1 LATNRF
7 ISWLKRLA
15 REERGAT
22 APLTAVFLVALMGM
36 LGAAVDLGA
45 LYSAR
50 GEVQNAADAA
60 ALAAANTMIAWD
72 ATNNAIARTD
82 TALASAATYSSAN
95 RAQGVNLN
103 LRQPVGDDF
112 IIGFWDNQTGDFDLA
127 RTGLG
132 LNDPDD
138 LTGVRVRVRRDD
150 TANTPVRTFFSGI
163 VGINQVPISASATAF
178 LGWAGSAP
186 AGGVDLPIA
195 VDEAALKGDG
205 DPFCGRSITFH
216 SENDENGSWTT
227 FFDWPAN
234 SRTVDDYVCGCRE
247 TPQLDV
253 GDMINITNGNLS
265 NNIFQHLRQ
274 RFQNEAVN
282 GQWTVTLPVYKSGG
296 NSGAVEVAGFAN
308 MVITDVRPAPHK
320 DVTGFLQCGTVV
332 PGSITGGPNFG
343 ARATVSRLVR

>member
-1 LATNRF
+1 MNQF
-7 ISWLKRLA
+7 ISRLRRLW
-15 REERGAT
+15 REERGVT
-22 APLTAVFLVALMGM
+22 APMTAIFLVALIGM

-60 ALAAANTMIAWD
+60 ALAAANTMITWD
-72 ATNNAIARTD
+72 ANNLAIAHTD
-82 TALASAATYSSAN
+82 TALASAQNYSSRN
-95 RAQGVNLN
+95 RAQGVTLN

-112 IIGFWDNQTGDFDLA
+112 TIGYWDNQAGDFDLA
-127 RTGLG
+127 RTGMG
-132 LNDPDD
+132 LSDPDD
-138 LTGVRVRVRRDD
+138 ITGVQVRVRRDD
-150 TANTPVRTFFSGI
+150 SANTPVRTFFSGI
-163 VGINQVPISASATAF
+163 VGVNQVPIAATATAF

-195 VDEAALKGDG
+195 VDEDALKGDG
-205 DPFCGRSITFH
+205 DPFCGKEITFH
-216 SENDENGSWTT
+216 SEQDENGSWTT

-234 SRTVDDYVCGCRE
+234 SPTVDDYVCGCRE

-265 NNIFQHLRQ
+265 NNVFQHLKQ
-274 RFQNEAVN
+274 RFNNHAVN

-296 NSGAVEVAGFAN
+296 NSGAVEVVGFAN
-308 MVITDVRPAPHK
+308 MVITDVRTAPYK

-332 PGSITGGPNFG
+332 PNSVTGGPNFG